1 MSVRGCW
8 SQREPVCDIEY
19 VCAIEQEHARV
30 LYNAVGVTVRLPL
43 KLALRHEIGYEILA
57 MTLTLRLV

>member
-1 MSVRGCW
+1 M
-8 SQREPVCDIEY
+8 CDIEY

-57 MTLTLRLV
+57 MTLTLRLG